1 MRLLYENDTVT
12 DGVRLGRK
20 GEILA
25 TVRDAL
31 ECVLGAMPGLELC
44 VSSGENELHREK
56 ELTAN
61 DDDCIDIDN
70 LTDGHLPACL
80 PAMPVCSSVRPS
92 VGATF

>member
-44 VSSGENELHREK
+44 VSSGENELHRE
-56 ELTAN
+56 
-61 DDDCIDIDN
+61 
-70 LTDGHLPACL
+70 
-80 PAMPVCSSVRPS
+80 
-92 VGATF
+92 

>member
-70 LTDGHLPACL
+70 LTDGHLPA
-80 PAMPVCSSVRPS
+80 MPVSSSVRPS